1 MPKHVAFIMD
11 GNRRYAQTCHVE
23 RQQGHSQGFDKL
35 AQVGRI
41 FVASELCIKSW
52 WCVCQLS
59 LFTAL
64 LVRYVPSLL
73 WLESGLVLAADTSH
87 QGPDF
92 SSLSLS
98 RSVTLQSCLDCLV
111 FPLLYT
117 WLECLP
123 CRSWSLIL
131 SSRLNCFEKALKNMV
146 LHNLS
151 RCLEELLLLAGLV
164 TSLL

>member
-11 GNRRYAQTCHVE
+11 GNRRYAQKCHVE

-98 RSVTLQSCLDCLV
+98 FCYLAELSWLLGFSSALHLIRMSALQILKLNSIKQV
-111 FPLLYT
+111 ELL
-117 WLECLP
+117 WKG
-123 CRSWSLIL
+123 
-131 SSRLNCFEKALKNMV
+131 FEK
-146 LHNLS
+146 H
-151 RCLEELLLLAGLV
+151 GV
-164 TSLL
+164 T